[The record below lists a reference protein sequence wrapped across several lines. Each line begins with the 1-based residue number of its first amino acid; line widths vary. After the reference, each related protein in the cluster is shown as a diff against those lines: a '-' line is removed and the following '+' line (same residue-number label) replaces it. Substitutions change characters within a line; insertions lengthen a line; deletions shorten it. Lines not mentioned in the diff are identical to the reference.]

1 MNENCFNQKG
11 IALITVILMV
21 VVLVAVVIEL
31 NRLSRADIYD
41 AANISDGIQLS
52 YIAKSGVY
60 GAAAILA
67 NSPNDYDTLR
77 DDWAKMETIS
87 LQSGA
92 LFNSGYFIAHIEDET
107 GKIPLNKLVSG
118 SDYNEDVKAMLLRL
132 LLQPEFGL
140 TRSQAE
146 EIVASIKDWIDADD
160 ETTPGGA
167 ESSFYTALDPPYS
180 TKNAPMDCIEELLM
194 VKGITKELFNGTK
207 ERPPLVQLVTVDSD
221 GRININTAPK
231 LVLRSL
237 SDGITPEM
245 ADEMDEYRRKEGNN
259 LSDLQWYKRVSG
271 MDAVSM
277 NPDLLTVKGSY
288 FKIVST
294 GKMNDMNKTITAVVQ
309 KADNQSVRV
318 VKWRQD

>member
-1 MNENCFNQKG
+1 MNENSFNQKG
-11 IALITVILMV
+11 IALITVILIV

-41 AANISDGIQLS
+41 AVNISDGIRLS

-60 GAAAILA
+60 AAAAILG

-77 DDWAKMETIS
+77 DDWAKMESIS

-92 LFNSGYFIAHIEDET
+92 LFNNGYFIAHMEDET
-107 GKIPLNKLVSG
+107 GKIPINKLVSG
-118 SDYNEDVKAMLLRL
+118 SEENEEVKAMLIRL

-160 ETTPGGA
+160 EPTPGGA
-167 ESSFYTALDPPYS
+167 ESSFYAALDTPHQA
-180 TKNAPMDCIEELLM
+180 KNAPMDCIEELLM
-194 VKGITKELFNGTK
+194 IKGITKELFNGTK
-207 ERPPLVQLVTVDSD
+207 DRPPLAQLVTVDSD

-237 SDGITPEM
+237 SDTVTPEM
-245 ADEMDEYRRKEGNN
+245 ADEMDEYRRKEGND
-259 LSDLQWYKRVSG
+259 LSDAQWYKQVPG
-271 MDAVSM
+271 MDAVSIP
-277 NPDLLTVKGSY
+277 PDLITVKGSY

-294 GKMNDMNKTITAVVQ
+294 GKMNDMNKTVTTVVQ
-309 KADNQSVRV
+309 KADNKSVRV

>member
-1 MNENCFNQKG
+1 MNENRCNQKG
-11 IALITVILMV
+11 IALITVILIV

-41 AANISDGIQLS
+41 AVNISDGIQLS

-67 NSPNDYDTLR
+67 GSPYDYDTLR

-92 LFNSGYFIAHIEDET
+92 LFNNGYFIAHIEDET
-107 GKIPLNKLVSG
+107 GKIPLNKLISG
-118 SDYNEDVKAMLLRL
+118 GDFNEEIKTMLIRL

-146 EIVASIKDWIDADD
+146 DIAASLKDWMDADD

-167 ESSFYTALDPPYS
+167 EASFYTALDPPYS
-180 TKNAPMDCIEELLM
+180 TKNAPMDCIEEMLM

-207 ERPPLVQLVTVDSD
+207 ERPPLAQLLTVDSD

-237 SDGITPEM
+237 SDEITPKM
-245 ADEMDEYRRKEGNN
+245 ADDMDEYRRREGND
-259 LSDLQWYKRVSG
+259 LSDPQWYKRVPG
-271 MDAVSM
+271 MAAVNIS
-277 NPDLLTVKGSY
+277 PDLITVKGSY

-294 GKMNDMNKTITAVVQ
+294 GKMNEMNKTVTAVVQ